1 MNIGK
6 EMELVTPSLESGVI
20 LPGVT
25 RQSVIE
31 LAREED
37 RIEVR
42 VDISITCQQCLQD
55 ISIISTRKLLIS
67 RNLI

>member
-1 MNIGK
+1 MKFLRILYMILGR

-31 LAREED
+31 LARQED
-37 RIEVR
+37 NIEVR
-42 VDISITCQQCLQD
+42 VDISITRQLCLQD
-55 ISIISTRKLLIS
+55 MFIKL
-67 RNLI
+67 

>member
-1 MNIGK
+1 MILGR

-37 RIEVR
+37 RIDVR
-42 VDISITCQQCLQD
+42 VDISITCQLCLQD
-55 ISIISTRKLLIS
+55 IKHS
-67 RNLI
+67 

>member
-1 MNIGK
+1 MILGK

-31 LAREED
+31 LARQED
-37 RIEVR
+37 NIEVR
-42 VDISITCQQCLQD
+42 VDISITSQ
-55 ISIISTRKLLIS
+55 
-67 RNLI
+67 

>member
-1 MNIGK
+1 MNVGK

-37 RIEVR
+37 RIDV
-42 VDISITCQQCLQD
+42 
-55 ISIISTRKLLIS
+55 
-67 RNLI
+67 

>member
-1 MNIGK
+1 MILDR

-31 LAREED
+31 LARQED
-37 RIEVR
+37 NIEVR
-42 VDISITCQQCLQD
+42 VYNSITRQLCL
-55 ISIISTRKLLIS
+55 
-67 RNLI
+67 